1 MEAAEAAGGP
11 SLGLSSKVE
20 VAVKAQSAT
29 ETAIGSDTATVLQ
42 IKQYV
47 YTNASKNFAEKD
59 PSLMAG
65 RDVNQGSPYL
75 LGFRSR
81 WITFHSL
88 HNGHTTFSCS
98 FLMCYHILFLF

>member
-42 IKQYV
+42 IKQY
-47 YTNASKNFAEKD
+47 F
-59 PSLMAG
+59 SL
-65 RDVNQGSPYL
+65 QK
-75 LGFRSR
+75 
-81 WITFHSL
+81 IK
-88 HNGHTTFSCS
+88 
-98 FLMCYHILFLF
+98 LFQKI

>member
-1 MEAAEAAGGP
+1 MEAADAAGGP
-11 SLGLSSKVE
+11 GLGLSSKVE
-20 VAVKAQSAT
+20 VAVKALSAT

-59 PSLMAG
+59 PSLMA
-65 RDVNQGSPYL
+65 VNQGSPYL

-81 WITFHSL
+81 WIIFHSL

-98 FLMCYHILFLF
+98 FLMCYHILFRF